1 MIPPM
6 SVMSA
11 AFSVH
16 NQIVQRQLR
25 EVDFVLV
32 DGGVDV
38 GVVAAVDDHA
48 VVFTHDAADEVGT
61 ADAAGGGAVVDGAAA
76 QVGTGDAAHN
86 GCAGGNALEPAVDRR
101 TGVAAYDAAYGAVR
115 LPEGIERPQMVRSCT
130 TPSSWM

>member
-1 MIPPM
+1 M
-6 SVMSA
+6 A
-11 AFSVH
+11 AVEAGADHAGGGTSDTANVGDVSGILGA

-61 ADAAGGGAVVDGAAA
+61 VDAARWW
-76 QVGTGDAAHN
+76 
-86 GCAGGNALEPAVDRR
+86 C
-101 TGVAAYDAAYGAVR
+101 
-115 LPEGIERPQMVRSCT
+115 SC
-130 TPSSWM
+130 